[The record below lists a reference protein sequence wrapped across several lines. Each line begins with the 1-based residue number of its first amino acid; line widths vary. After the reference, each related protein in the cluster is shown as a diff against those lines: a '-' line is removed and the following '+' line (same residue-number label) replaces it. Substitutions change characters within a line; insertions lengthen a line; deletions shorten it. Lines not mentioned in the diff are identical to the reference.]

1 MPASQPHTIQRL
13 PVAAIIPGDNDR
25 TVFKAI
31 DELAESIVEHGLAQP
46 ITVRPVTH
54 APGRGANDG
63 HYEIVDDEGAAA
75 IMLLENVQ
83 RADLNPVD
91 EGRAYAKR
99 MKEFGWSER
108 DIANRANV
116 SKGRVESRLALL
128 HCVPE
133 VQKLIADGNLAI
145 GYGVAMS
152 PLDPNRQRIA
162 MRYVRDAKRPTV
174 AEFHEVCSRLLE
186 EQRQEAMF
194 DMDLFIVQSNEAAE
208 AEEARWTARRFP
220 VDETLPEPDK
230 VLGGISTM
238 FEHYLAKL
246 IEAGEINAAGAVG
259 RLCET
264 LLNWNSMRP
273 PKESPLDEVY
283 AAWLAS
289 TVRRS
294 HSKAA
299 RGYLWYT

>member
-13 PVAAIIPGDNDR
+13 PVAAIVPGDNDR

-54 APGRGANDG
+54 APGRGADDG
-63 HYEIVDDEGAAA
+63 HYEIVAGERRYRAHLHAGLTHIDAIVREDLDDEGAAA

-128 HCVPE
+128 YCVPE
-133 VQKLIADGNLAI
+133 AQKLIADGNLAI

-194 DMDLFIVQSNEAAE
+194 DMDLFIVQANEAAE

-220 VDETLPEPDK
+220 VDESLPEPDK
-230 VLGGISTM
+230 VLGVAADSTPNRQTTIAVALSIS
-238 FEHYLAKL
+238 LQS
-246 IEAGEINAAGAVG
+246 G
-259 RLCET
+259 R
-264 LLNWNSMRP
+264 
-273 PKESPLDEVY
+273 
-283 AAWLAS
+283 
-289 TVRRS
+289 
-294 HSKAA
+294 
-299 RGYLWYT
+299 